1 MASVSQITVDNQ
13 GFSAFRTAMNNSLN
27 ALNTLSS
34 ASSAPGS
41 KAAGSLWLD
50 TTSAAT
56 PTLKFYDGSDWISLC
71 TFDYSANTV
80 NWLDSTVS
88 LGADSVD
95 SDQYV
100 DGSIDRV
107 HLAADIIDGTKIDDD
122 VIDSEHYVAASID
135 NEHLA
140 DDAVGLAEMASGTDG
155 NIISYDASG
164 DPVAIATG
172 TDGQVLTSAGAGAP
186 PAFEDASG
194 GANTPAFEAYLSATQ
209 AITHDTLT
217 KITLS
222 GETHDTDG
230 CYDNS
235 TNYRFTPD
243 VAGKYFT
250 YGSITAN
257 ATTEQLKRF
266 SLYIYKNGS
275 IYKYHS
281 NYFTNNEAYISHIY
295 TGAVIAMNGSSDY
308 VELYIKLEYESTG
321 GLQVTGGNSESF
333 FGAYKI
339 IE

>member
-50 TTSAAT
+50 TTSATT

-164 DPVAIATG
+164 NPVAVATG
-172 TDGQVLTSAGAGAP
+172 TDGQVLTSAGAGAVC
-186 PAFEDASG
+186 AFEDASG
-194 GANTPAFEAYLSATQ
+194 GTNTPYFKITNHNTAQTISTATGTVIEF
-209 AITHDTLT
+209 ASTTYDTASGHDTTNDKYVVQTGDGGTWFIYVRIGYHNPATLT
-217 KITLS
+217 GARICYVRVNGGAMVEFSNNTRS
-222 GETHDTDG
+222 NAGHDTWE
-230 CYDNS
+230 
-235 TNYRFTPD
+235 
-243 VAGKYFT
+243 
-250 YGSITAN
+250 GSIIRELADGDEIDVSVIQTSGGDLVTYPISGN
-257 ATTEQLKRF
+257 N
-266 SLYIYKNGS
+266 LYIIG
-275 IYKYHS
+275 
-281 NYFTNNEAYISHIY
+281 F
-295 TGAVIAMNGSSDY
+295 
-308 VELYIKLEYESTG
+308 KLIT
-321 GLQVTGGNSESF
+321 
-333 FGAYKI
+333 
-339 IE
+339 